1 MVDERALI
9 ERSRRK
15 DPLAFEQL
23 VALKREKAVRVAWN
37 IVGDLDDARE
47 VAQMAFIKLWSV
59 IDRFEIGAP
68 FDPWF
73 SRIVVNQAID
83 HCRKRR
89 RIAWREENAPG
100 RLPPEVI
107 PGADAEL
114 MRAELRKILDEL
126 ASELGPVQ
134 RAVFTLKEIEGESTE
149 TIAAILDIKTS
160 TVRNHLMQ
168 ARRRIR
174 EGLERRYPEYFR
186 RPRR

>member
-1 MVDERALI
+1 MADERALI
-9 ERSRRK
+9 ERSRRRDK
-15 DPLAFEQL
+15 RAFEQL
-23 VALKREKAVRVAWN
+23 VALKRDKAVRIARN
-37 IVGDLDDARE
+37 IVGDEDDARD

-59 IDRFEIGAP
+59 IDRFDTEAP

-83 HCRKRR
+83 HHRRKLRVVR
-89 RIAWREENAPG
+89 KEEEAPG
-100 RLPPEVI
+100 RLPQAAM

-114 MRAELRKILDEL
+114 MRAELRRIFDEL

-134 RAVFTLKEIEGESTE
+134 RAVFTLKEFEGESTE
-149 TIAAILDIKTS
+149 TIAAILDIKAS

-168 ARRRIR
+168 ARRTIR
-174 EGLERRYPEYFR
+174 EGLEDRYPEYFR